1 MRKVAIAIVVLL
13 MGSAMNAPKTGK
25 DVIKTMYEKYGGKW
39 YKTFSFNQTTEIY
52 KNDSLI
58 RSQTWYEQIE
68 FPKNFRIDF
77 GNADSG
83 NAVIFRN
90 DSSYIFKNSKLAR
103 TNYYQNDLLFLL
115 GGMYFYP
122 LDSAISKMEAF
133 GFDLHKFHEDSWKG
147 KAVYVIGAKK
157 NEDSVNQVWFEK
169 ENYNLV
175 RMIKFENNRKEEALL
190 ENQVKLKGGFSETL
204 VKFYIDDNLI
214 QVEKYHDLKSNIY
227 IDPSVFDPKNFR
239 KNSLQ
244 QTNKLLDF

>member
-1 MRKVAIAIVVLL
+1 MRKIVIAIIVLFI
-13 MGSAMNAPKTGK
+13 GSAMNSPKTGK
-25 DVIKTMYEKYGGKW
+25 DVIKIMHEKYAGKW

-58 RSQTWYEQIE
+58 RSETWWEKIQ

-83 NAVIFRN
+83 KAVIFRN
-90 DSSYIFKNSKLAR
+90 DSSYIFKNSKLIRA
-103 TNYYQNDLLFLL
+103 NYYQNDLLFLL

-122 LDSAISKMEAF
+122 LDSAISKMKAF
-133 GFDLHKFHEDSWKG
+133 GFNLNKFHEDSWKG
-147 KAVYVIGAKK
+147 KAVYVIGANK

-175 RMIKFENNRKEEALL
+175 RMIKFENKRKEETLL
-190 ENQVKLKGGFSETL
+190 ENQVKLEGGFSETL
-204 VKFYIDDNLI
+204 VKFYIDNKLI

-227 IDPSVFDPKNFR
+227 IDPSVFEPANFTKNG
-239 KNSLQ
+239 LQ
-244 QTNKLLDF
+244 